1 MAEPKKLSKSTL
13 NKCFWTWE
21 WTYQACY
28 NYENM
33 QGGCFL
39 DAMAPAIR
47 ELYADDPDEFK
58 AAAARHFE
66 FYNIENTTGGG
77 VLGLV
82 LAMEE
87 QRASGEDVTEDAIRS
102 IKTGLMGPLSGV
114 GDSYMQGVIY
124 PIILAIGC
132 AQGVLGNTAV
142 PIIVILLQAIIQITI
157 ARFMFNLGYN
167 KGSDA
172 LLDLL
177 ESGTFKNLLSGAGI
191 LGCMVLGA
199 LIMNFVSVHTGIII
213 PMGEGVEPFSLQTGL
228 FDTILPGL
236 LSLAATLM
244 CYALVSKGWSSTKV
258 LLLLV
263 VIGVVGSVTG
273 ILA

>member
-1 MAEPKKLSKSTL
+1 MAEIKKLSKETL

-47 ELYADDPDEFK
+47 ELYPAGSDEFK
-58 AAAARHFE
+58 DAASRHFE

-87 QRASGEDVTEDAIRS
+87 QIASGDDVTPDAVRS

-132 AQGVLGNTAV
+132 SYGVQGNTFV
-142 PIIVILLQAIIQITI
+142 PIIVILLQAIIQVGL
-157 ARFMFNLGYN
+157 ARAWPA
-167 KGSDA
+167 S
-172 LLDLL
+172 
-177 ESGTFKNLLSGAGI
+177 S
-191 LGCMVLGA
+191 
-199 LIMNFVSVHTGIII
+199 
-213 PMGEGVEPFSLQTGL
+213 
-228 FDTILPGL
+228 
-236 LSLAATLM
+236 AAWFW
-244 CYALVSKGWSSTKV
+244 APSS
-258 LLLLV
+258 
-263 VIGVVGSVTG
+263 
-273 ILA
+273 

>member
-1 MAEPKKLSKSTL
+1 MAEIKKLSKETL

-47 ELYADDPDEFK
+47 ELYPAGSEEFK
-58 AAAARHFE
+58 AAAERHFE

-87 QRASGEDVTEDAIRS
+87 QIASGDDVTPDSVRA

-132 AQGVLGNTAV
+132 SYRVPGNTFV
-142 PIIVILLQAIIQITI
+142 PIIVILLQAIIQIGI
-157 ARFMFNLGYN
+157 ARGWFNLAYN

-172 LLDLL
+172 MLDLI
-177 ESGTFKNLLSGAGI
+177 ESGTFKNLLTGAGI

-199 LIMNFVSVHTGIII
+199 LIMNFVSVHCGITIDTG
-213 PMGEGVEPFSLQTGL
+213 GEEPFSLQAGL
-228 FDTILPGL
+228 FDTLLPGILP
-236 LSLAATLM
+236 LAATMM
-244 CYALVSKGWSSTKV
+244 CYWLISKGWSSTKV

-263 VIGVVGSVTG
+263 AIGVVGSVTG